1 MQHRDFSRTL
11 ATFKMVFFVTLVDD
25 IQPLTNFT
33 KNPILDAAGLL
44 DSPLLVEH
52 VHFVDIRFTCTVNSP
67 IKALI
72 NTSLL

>member
-11 ATFKMVFFVTLVDD
+11 ARFKMQLFVTLVDD
-25 IQPLTNFT
+25 NQSLTNFP
-33 KNPILDAAGLL
+33 KNPILDAAGPL

-52 VHFVDIRFTCTVNSP
+52 VHFVDIFFTYTVNPP

-72 NTSLL
+72 NASIS

>member
-11 ATFKMVFFVTLVDD
+11 ATFKMQLFVTLVDD

-33 KNPILDAAGLL
+33 KNPILDVAGLL
-44 DSPLLVEH
+44 DSLLLVEH
-52 VHFVDIRFTCTVNSP
+52 VHFVDILFTYTVSPP

-72 NTSLL
+72 NASL